1 MQLRSYIAA
10 LQSEHHIPIDL
21 CLNFDQTGL
30 RLFSTGQYTY
40 AKQGSK
46 AVTAIGAEDKRQITA
61 TPVVAANGEFV
72 GLQLIYQGKTTE
84 TIRHLKAT
92 LPYVE
97 SVISSK
103 NLGPRQKWMCLLDC
117 YPMHKANEFTSW
129 VAKTYPNC
137 FLVFIP
143 PGCTGE
149 AQPCDQAQAWLSNQ
163 VEKTITEV
171 GESIGEG
178 KVDIGMRAIKGP
190 SVEWTEH
197 AVAWFRSQPAWEK
210 DFISSTSVT
219 SFNLAKP
226 LVSKGEPPVPVNLG
240 KRNRKATTDWWKS
253 T

>member
-92 LPYVE
+92 LP
-97 SVISSK
+97 
-103 NLGPRQKWMCLLDC
+103 R
-117 YPMHKANEFTSW
+117 
-129 VAKTYPNC
+129 
-137 FLVFIP
+137 
-143 PGCTGE
+143 
-149 AQPCDQAQAWLSNQ
+149 
-163 VEKTITEV
+163 
-171 GESIGEG
+171 
-178 KVDIGMRAIKGP
+178 VDLAICGICHF
-190 SVEWTEH
+190 E
-197 AVAWFRSQPAWEK
+197 
-210 DFISSTSVT
+210 
-219 SFNLAKP
+219 
-226 LVSKGEPPVPVNLG
+226 
-240 KRNRKATTDWWKS
+240 
-253 T
+253 